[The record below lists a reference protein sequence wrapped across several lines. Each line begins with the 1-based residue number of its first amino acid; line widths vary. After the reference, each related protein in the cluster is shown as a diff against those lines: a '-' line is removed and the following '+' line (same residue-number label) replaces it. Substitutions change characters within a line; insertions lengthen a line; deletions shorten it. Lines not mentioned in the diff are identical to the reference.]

1 MDRLQSQPV
10 EQNQPAEKDNKQAS
24 KATMQAHIASRSSN
38 RNKAQD
44 AFRTIRE
51 VADELDLQQ
60 HVLRF
65 WETKFSQ
72 IKPMKRG
79 GGRRYYRPDDVI
91 LLKNIRYLL
100 HTEGY
105 TIKGVQKL
113 LKEEGKKALSQDLLE
128 EKPQQPVAATSVA
141 AQENDLVILL
151 QQLKDLRDYIGN
163 L

>member
-1 MDRLQSQPV
+1 MDRLQSQPA
-10 EQNQPAEKDNKQAS
+10 EQSQPAGKDNKQAS

-51 VADELDLQQ
+51 VADELDVQQ

-113 LKEEGKKALSQDLLE
+113 LKEEGKKALSHDLLE
-128 EKPQQPVAATSVA
+128 EKPQQPVAATSAA
-141 AQENDLVILL
+141 AQENDLFILL